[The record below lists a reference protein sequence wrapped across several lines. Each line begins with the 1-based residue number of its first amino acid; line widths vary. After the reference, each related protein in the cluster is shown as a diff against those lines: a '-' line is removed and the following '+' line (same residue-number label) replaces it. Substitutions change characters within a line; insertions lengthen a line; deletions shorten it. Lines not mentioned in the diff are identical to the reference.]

1 MMMLDQHNPFTKKF
15 RMARDRLADYEQE
28 EFIIR
33 IVGAREDDA
42 VQYNL
47 PTIDQLAVLVVGDFS
62 LDTFKRDII
71 VERHNR
77 DLKLIYSLHPA
88 YMAL

>member
-33 IVGAREDDA
+33 IVGA
-42 VQYNL
+42 
-47 PTIDQLAVLVVGDFS
+47 
-62 LDTFKRDII
+62 
-71 VERHNR
+71 
-77 DLKLIYSLHPA
+77 
-88 YMAL
+88 